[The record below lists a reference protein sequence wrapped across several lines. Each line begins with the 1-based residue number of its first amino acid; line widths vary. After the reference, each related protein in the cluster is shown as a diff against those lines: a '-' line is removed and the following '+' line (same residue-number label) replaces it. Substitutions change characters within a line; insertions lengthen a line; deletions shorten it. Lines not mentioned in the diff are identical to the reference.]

1 MRSRAVL
8 PNVER
13 RLISLAKK
21 RAAEAKRRRRRGP
34 GFAIIAFAG
43 LALGGSA
50 LAATG
55 VWNPLGGD
63 GDRAGGPASPSGVTK
78 VGAGFARGVPIL
90 PRDADGGRQRPDPGG
105 GGRKAVSPPFQEL
118 EPVVD
123 PDGEADT
130 GQGAAPNVKEAN
142 DPFGIDDSKPEHP
155 GKSDD
160 GNGPGKD
167 PPSQQGD
174 EDEKPPVESPPTDP
188 PRAPSST
195 RISVFCGFE
204 GEGTI
209 QCLATVSGEVGAP
222 TGQVDFED
230 SRAGQSANSCA
241 LSDDGN
247 GISSSCTVDF
257 PVGGPLREVV
267 ARYGGDAAN
276 ASSSTGFLV

>member
-13 RLISLAKK
+13 RLTSLARK

-63 GDRAGGPASPSGVTK
+63 GDRAAAPSGGVAK
-78 VGAGFARGVPIL
+78 VGTGFARGVPIL
-90 PRDADGGRQRPDPGG
+90 PGDANGGRQRPNPDGG
-105 GGRKAVSPPFQEL
+105 GPQAAAPAFQDV
-118 EPVVD
+118 EPVAG

-130 GQGAAPNVKEAN
+130 GQGTAPKGEGDNGQ
-142 DPFGIDDSKPEHP
+142 FGIDGSKPEHP
-155 GKSDD
+155 GNPDD

-174 EDEKPPVESPPTDP
+174 EQEKPPVENPPTET
-188 PRAPSST
+188 PRVPSST
-195 RISVFCGFE
+195 RISVFCGLE
-204 GEGTI
+204 GEGEI
-209 QCLATVSGEVGAP
+209 GCIATVSGEAGAP
-222 TGQVDFED
+222 TGQIDFED
-230 SRAGQSANSCA
+230 SRSGQSANCA

-276 ASSSTGFLV
+276 ASSSTTFLV